1 MSYFDYQAS
10 KKIAGE
16 DHPFY
21 ALVMALMRQAD
32 RTNLAKLKRAWPE
45 VWTELATRY
54 NAPGGLLDDERPV
67 PHA

>member
-16 DHPFY
+16 DYPFC

-32 RTNLAKLKRAWPE
+32 SRNLAKLKRAWPE
-45 VWTELATRY
+45 TWAELDARY
-54 NAPGGLLDDERPV
+54 NAPGGVLDDERPV

>member
-10 KKIAGE
+10 KQIAGE
-16 DHPFY
+16 DYPFH

-45 VWTELATRY
+45 VWAELDARH

-67 PHA
+67 SHA